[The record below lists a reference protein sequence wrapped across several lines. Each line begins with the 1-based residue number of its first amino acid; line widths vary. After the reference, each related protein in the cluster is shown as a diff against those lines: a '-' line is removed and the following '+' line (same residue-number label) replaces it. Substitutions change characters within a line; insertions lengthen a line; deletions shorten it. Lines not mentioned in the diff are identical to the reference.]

1 MFDPRRERVVGGGPL
16 ATGRERNRA
25 ILPDSEAVIDPVCRT
40 APFHVTAA
48 RFRPILEVNPMKR
61 LFLAAGAALLF
72 GSIPAFAVGSLADVT
87 IYDRA
92 SHRVLPTYFSYG
104 RWYVAGN
111 PGNEYEIRIRNQSGG
126 DLLVVTSV
134 DGVNVVSGETAAPS
148 QSGYVLA
155 PGSYLP
161 VKGWRKD
168 MSRVAA
174 FYFTRLDDSYAART
188 GRPDNVG
195 VIGVAVFRRKVEP
208 PIALEQERYR
218 RESPEAGAARDS
230 ASGNAD
236 SAPSASRPS
245 ARAQSVPAEKSLGT
259 GHGRIQSSQVRYT
272 SFERESET
280 PNEVIAIWY
289 DSRANLV
296 ARGVIPVPVPVP
308 RDPQP
313 FPADFVPDPSTR

>member
-1 MFDPRRERVVGGGPL
+1 MKLRRL
-16 ATGRERNRA
+16 A
-25 ILPDSEAVIDPVCRT
+25 LAV
-40 APFHVTAA
+40 
-48 RFRPILEVNPMKR
+48 
-61 LFLAAGAALLF
+61 ALMA
-72 GSIPAFAVGSLADVT
+72 SAVPAFAVGNLADVT

-92 SHRVLPTYFSYG
+92 SRRILPTYFSDG
-104 RWYVAGN
+104 RWYVAGK

-126 DLLVVTSV
+126 DLLAVTSV

-148 QSGYVLA
+148 QSGYVLS
-155 PGSYLP
+155 PGSQLP
-161 VKGWRKD
+161 IRGWRKD

-218 RESPEAGAARDS
+218 REAPAAGAARDS

-236 SAPSASRPS
+236 SPSSAPRPS
-245 ARAQSVPAEKSLGT
+245 ARAESVPAEKSLGT

-289 DSRANLV
+289 DSHANLV
-296 ARGVIPVPVPVP
+296 ARGVIPAPMPVPC
-308 RDPQP
+308 DPQP
-313 FPADFVPDPSTR
+313 FPANFVPDPPAR

>member
-1 MFDPRRERVVGGGPL
+1 
-16 ATGRERNRA
+16 
-25 ILPDSEAVIDPVCRT
+25 
-40 APFHVTAA
+40 
-48 RFRPILEVNPMKR
+48 MKR
-61 LFLAAGAALLF
+61 LILAAGAALLS

-92 SHRVLPTYFSYG
+92 SHRVLPTYFSDG

-126 DLLVVTSV
+126 DVLAVTSV
-134 DGVNVVSGETAAPS
+134 DGVNVVTGETAAPG
-148 QSGYVLA
+148 QSGYVLS
-155 PGSYLP
+155 PNGFLP

-195 VIGVAVFRRKVEP
+195 VIGVAVFRRKMEP
-208 PIALEQERYR
+208 PLALEQERYR
-218 RESPEAGAARDS
+218 RESPEAGAVKDS
-230 ASGNAD
+230 ASGNSD
-236 SAPSASRPS
+236 SAPAAPQPS
-245 ARAQSVPAEKSLGT
+245 ARAQGVPAEKSLGT

-272 SFERESET
+272 SFERESEA

-296 ARGVIPVPVPVP
+296 ARGVIPVPAP

-313 FPADFVPDPSTR
+313 FPANFVPDPPTR

>member
-1 MFDPRRERVVGGGPL
+1 MKLRRL
-16 ATGRERNRA
+16 AF
-25 ILPDSEAVIDPVCRT
+25 AV
-40 APFHVTAA
+40 
-48 RFRPILEVNPMKR
+48 
-61 LFLAAGAALLF
+61 ALMA
-72 GSIPAFAVGSLADVT
+72 SAVPAFAVGNLADVT

-92 SHRVLPTYFSYG
+92 SHRVLPTYYSDG

-126 DLLVVTSV
+126 DLLSVTSV
-134 DGVNVVSGETAAPS
+134 DGVNVVSGETAAPG

-195 VIGVAVFRRKVEP
+195 VIGVAVFRRKIEP
-208 PIALEQERYR
+208 PLALEQERYR
-218 RESPEAGAARDS
+218 RESPEAGAAKDS
-230 ASGNAD
+230 ASANAD
-236 SAPSASRPS
+236 SAPSAPQPS

-259 GHGRIQSSQVRYT
+259 GHGRIQSSEVRYT
-272 SFERESET
+272 SFEREAET

-308 RDPQP
+308 REPQP
-313 FPADFVPDPSTR
+313 FPASFVPDPPTR